1 MSVPIE
7 KILELAIKQNC
18 SDIHLVVGK
27 PPTVRRNGRLRPLN
41 TPVVTPEDTVQAMKA
56 ITPDRHQ
63 EELEEKGGADFGF
76 TFQNETRF
84 RVSIYHDRGHVS
96 LALRQ
101 LPNRFFS
108 FEDIGLPITV
118 KDLCLKPRGLILVTG
133 PTGCGKTTTL
143 ATMLDF
149 INTETDKHIITVED
163 PIEYIHPHK
172 KSVVS
177 QREVGVDVGTFEE
190 AVWRGLRQDPDV
202 ILIGEMRDLET
213 MVAALRAA
221 ETGHLVFA
229 TLHTTGAAK
238 TVNRIIDNFPVNQQ
252 AQVRAQLSVAI
263 VAVISQ
269 ELIPR
274 ADGSGVVA
282 AFEIMVMT
290 PSIANL
296 IRENLVHRITSDIQT
311 GRRHGMIMLDDS
323 LHELYRAGIISFSEM
338 MRRAQEPE
346 VLQQKI
352 KEYTDD
358 T

>member
-1 MSVPIE
+1 VSVPIE
-7 KILELAIKQNC
+7 KILEVAVKQNC
-18 SDIHLVVGK
+18 SDIHLVVGR
-27 PPTVRRNGRLRPLN
+27 PPMVRKNGRLRPLN
-41 TPVVTPEDTVQAMKA
+41 TPEVTPEDTVQAMKA

-84 RVSIYHDRGHVS
+84 RVSIYHDRGHIS

-108 FEDIGLPITV
+108 FEEIGLPTTV

-133 PTGCGKTTTL
+133 PTGSGKTTTL
-143 ATMLDF
+143 ATMVNF

-163 PIEYIHPHK
+163 PVEYIHPHK
-172 KSVVS
+172 KSIVS
-177 QREVGVDVGTFEE
+177 QREIGVDVGSFDE
-190 AVWRGLRQDPDV
+190 AIWRALRQDPDV
-202 ILIGEMRDLET
+202 ILIGEMRELQT

-221 ETGHLVFA
+221 ETGHLVLA

-238 TVNRIIDNFPVNQQ
+238 TVTRIIDNFPANQQ

-274 ADGSGVVA
+274 ADTSGVVA
-282 AFEIMVMT
+282 AFEIMVLT

-311 GRRHGMIMLDDS
+311 GRRHGMVLLDDS
-323 LHELYRAGIISFSEM
+323 LHELYRAGIITFAEM
-338 MRRAQEPE
+338 MRRAQEPD

-352 KEYTDD
+352 KEYT
-358 T
+358 TEE